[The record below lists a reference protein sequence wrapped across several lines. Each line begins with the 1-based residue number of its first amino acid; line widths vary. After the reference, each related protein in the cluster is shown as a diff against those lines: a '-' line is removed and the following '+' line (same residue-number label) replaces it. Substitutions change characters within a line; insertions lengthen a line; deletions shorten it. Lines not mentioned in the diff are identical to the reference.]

1 MKLKVCGMTE
11 LGQLQSLEDLG
22 VDFAGLIF
30 YEGSKRFVGEKLK
43 NQESAIRN
51 IKIEK
56 VGVFVNAAPGVIK
69 KAVDDYG
76 LSYVQLHGDE
86 APEFCGQVKE
96 FVSVIKAIRISEDK
110 NIEGQLEKFENAC
123 DYFLFDTDSPQYGG
137 SGKKFNW
144 EILRSAKISKPF
156 FLSGG
161 IGLQDVEK
169 IVSFQQP
176 MLYAI
181 DVNSKFEINYGVKDL
196 KKVEK
201 FLMSLKEQSW
211 KK

>member
-86 APEFCGQVKE
+86 GPWNF
-96 FVSVIKAIRISEDK
+96 SSTAI
-110 NIEGQLEKFENAC
+110 FA
-123 DYFLFDTDSPQYGG
+123 
-137 SGKKFNW
+137 
-144 EILRSAKISKPF
+144 
-156 FLSGG
+156 
-161 IGLQDVEK
+161 
-169 IVSFQQP
+169 
-176 MLYAI
+176 
-181 DVNSKFEINYGVKDL
+181 NS
-196 KKVEK
+196 
-201 FLMSLKEQSW
+201 
-211 KK
+211 